1 MYICTVKT
9 YFINIYI
16 YIYFFYG
23 LNITYKN
30 NKINIGKV
38 NCYC

>member
-16 YIYFFYG
+16 YIFFYG